1 MAAILRGI
9 YMKLYHNPKCSKSRQ
24 ALQILRE
31 RNIDFEI
38 IRYLE
43 QGIDKNDLE
52 ILCKLSGIIRT
63 NEHEFKN
70 NNIDTS
76 NPNSV
81 KEFLIKFPKLLQRPI
96 LIREDKAV
104 IGRPPEQIIT
114 LLP

>member
-1 MAAILRGI
+1 
-9 YMKLYHNPKCSKSRQ
+9 MKLYHNPRCSKSRQ
-24 ALQILRE
+24 ALQILQE

-38 IRYLE
+38 INYLE

-63 NEHEFKN
+63 NEQEFKN

-76 NPNSV
+76 NPDSV
-81 KEFLIKFPKLLQRPI
+81 KSILIEFPKLLQRPI
-96 LIREDKAV
+96 LISEDEAV